1 MLGKGPNPSPLAIKV
16 YVVFQWMNLARSD
29 EQNSRIIATRLTRSA
44 AMEIQEKNPGTW
56 IEKYVATK

>member
-1 MLGKGPNPSPLAIKV
+1 MGKGPNPSPLAIKV

-44 AMEIQEKNPGTW
+44 AMVVQEMHPGTW